1 MRNDYL
7 NNKKKI
13 NIGFV
18 GGGKESSIGLTHRI
32 ASRMDSRYNICAGV
46 FSRNKNKSKNIA
58 KRLGITEDRA
68 YSNYKEMAYKESL
81 RNDKILVVSIVTPPI
96 SHYRI
101 AKFFLELGYNVICD
115 KPLTESIKQATKLK
129 LLAKKKNLPF
139 CVTYNYS
146 GYPLVREAKELIKKG
161 KIGKIININVEYL
174 QGHIVGLNKKNIKKN
189 LNWRSI
195 NSCGSLVLSE
205 IGTHAFHMAEFVSG
219 LKIEKVY
226 ADIESNFVKNVDDN
240 ANVLLKFSKN
250 AQGLI
255 WVSFSTVGGESGLK
269 FRINGTR
276 GVIEW
281 LQDNPNEMK
290 MSLHNK
296 PLQII
301 TRGSKFV
308 GKKSLLTTRISKG
321 HPEGYFEAFAN
332 IYTDFANYIE
342 KHKSQFIFESETF
355 PTIEDGIRGLKFIQS
370 SKKSSKTKKWQ
381 KI

>member
-1 MRNDYL
+1 
-7 NNKKKI
+7 
-13 NIGFV
+13 
-18 GGGKESSIGLTHRI
+18 
-32 ASRMDSRYNICAGV
+32 
-46 FSRNKNKSKNIA
+46 
-58 KRLGITEDRA
+58 
-68 YSNYKEMAYKESL
+68 
-81 RNDKILVVSIVTPPI
+81 
-96 SHYRI
+96 
-101 AKFFLELGYNVICD
+101 
-115 KPLTESIKQATKLK
+115 
-129 LLAKKKNLPF
+129 
-139 CVTYNYS
+139 
-146 GYPLVREAKELIKKG
+146 
-161 KIGKIININVEYL
+161 
-174 QGHIVGLNKKNIKKN
+174 
-189 LNWRSI
+189 
-195 NSCGSLVLSE
+195 
-205 IGTHAFHMAEFVSG
+205 MAEFVSG

-342 KHKSQFIFESETF
+342 KHKSQIIFESETF